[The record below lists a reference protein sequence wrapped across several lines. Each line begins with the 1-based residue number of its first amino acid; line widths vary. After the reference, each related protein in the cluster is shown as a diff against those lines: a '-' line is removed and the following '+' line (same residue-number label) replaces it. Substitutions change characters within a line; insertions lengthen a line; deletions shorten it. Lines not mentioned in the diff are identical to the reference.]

1 MKNLEL
7 LSDEEIINQGLNVR
21 DGFQED
27 AIPNRIWTT
36 SEIYQYANQNL
47 LAECQYYFPFP
58 SYRRF
63 YTWFL

>member
-7 LSDEEIINQGLNVR
+7 LSTQESEQTVSDTLENHDINLLNRV
-21 DGFQED
+21 
-27 AIPNRIWTT
+27 WT
-36 SEIYQYANQNL
+36 SAEIYQYANENL

-63 YTWFL
+63 NRWFE